1 MATAH
6 DLIAGRYRLLEPI
19 GTGGMGRVWLA
30 RDEMLGRDVAAKEIV
45 PPQWADIA
53 EPDELSTRIL
63 REARTAARLNN
74 PHVVKI
80 YDVVQ
85 PGRWPWIVMEYI
97 KSRSLQEIIRED
109 GPLSPRRTASIGLAL
124 LDALWAAHKAGI
136 VHRDVK
142 PANVLLTADG
152 RVVLTDFGLA
162 TFHADAAITQ
172 AGVIMGSPSYI
183 APERA
188 RLNVANEATD
198 LWSLGATLYAAV
210 EGNAPYA
217 RPTSVE
223 TLTAL
228 ATEPPNPIRRA
239 GHLAPL
245 LEGLLTRD
253 PRWRLRHGEIQR
265 GLQRVVEG
273 RPARRRGSLRRR
285 QWRLAAAAGGSLVL
299 ALASA
304 AAAVVIGS
312 MPPPSAIGAA
322 AASERPPIPVAE
334 VRRCDG
340 PPASPGHAS
349 PLPEGVAGP
358 TGAGEV
364 PLEPLPGWSWY
375 RDDRTDFLIGVPQ
388 QWSVFRV
395 GEDTVCFQDPLGFR
409 VLGVDTSRPHIDD
422 AVGAAERDEQRLA
435 GRDLPGYERVL
446 LGPRSFA
453 SPGAEWEFTFD
464 GEAGRRHAVTY
475 WVPFG
480 TRTYVVFWVTPEP
493 EWQPN
498 LAFPYAA
505 ISTFRPAPGEGH

>member
-1 MATAH
+1 MASAH
-6 DLIAGRYRLLEPI
+6 DLIAGRYRLRELI
-19 GTGGMGRVWLA
+19 GSGGMGRVWLA

-45 PPQWADIA
+45 PPEWADIT

-109 GPLSPRRTASIGLAL
+109 GPLSPRRTASIGLDL

-142 PANVLLTADG
+142 PANVLITGDG

-210 EGNAPYA
+210 EGNSPYA

-228 ATEPPNPIRRA
+228 ATEPPNPMRRA

-245 LEGLLTRD
+245 LEGLLERD
-253 PRWRLRHGEIQR
+253 PRWRLRHGETQR

-273 RPARRRGSLRRR
+273 RPARRRRSLRWRR
-285 QWRLAAAAGGSLVL
+285 SRLAVAAAGLLVL
-299 ALASA
+299 ALAST
-304 AAAVVIGS
+304 AAVVLINS
-312 MPPPSAIGAA
+312 EPPHAVGAA
-322 AASERPPIPVAE
+322 APQPAARPVAE
-334 VRRCDG
+334 VRRCDR
-340 PPASPGHAS
+340 PPASPGRAS
-349 PLPEGVAGP
+349 PVPDGVVGPTVAGD
-358 TGAGEV
+358 V

-375 RDDRTDFLIGVPQ
+375 RDDRADFLIAVPER
-388 QWSVFRV
+388 WSVFRV
-395 GEDTVCFQDPLGFR
+395 GEETVCFQDPLGFR

-422 AVGAAERDEQRLA
+422 AVDAAERDEQRLA
-435 GRDLPGYERVL
+435 GRHLPGYERVL

-464 GEAGRRHAVTY
+464 GETGRRHAVTY
-475 WVPFG
+475 WVPAG

-505 ISTFRPAPGEGH
+505 ISAFRPAG